1 MEHPLHGIAF
11 SIRNF
16 KSFGRDAFDP
26 ISFRPINVIIG
37 RNNSGKSS
45 LVDAMNLC
53 ISRGEKYVGAD
64 HDVSGKPFSILIE
77 REVTELAL
85 RQVFHESTSGGSLP
99 GNHWHYGKR
108 LLSKRG
114 VIWYGPDWKA
124 DFAEIPRTDQEL
136 TAIPRPFRQNLAQAL
151 GFPFENLRLVQVA
164 AERDVRPEPRGSERT
179 ISPNGGG
186 VTNLVRAFINSDD
199 LPRNEVEIELLRE
212 LNEIYLGDCS
222 FTAITCRENKEGVWE
237 IFLREDSKGDIRL
250 SQSGSSLKSIF
261 IILATLRLVPKI
273 NNIDWTKVVL
283 SLEEPENNLHPA
295 LLRRLLNF
303 LARRREEK
311 KFSLIVS
318 THSPIGI
325 DWSTKRSDTQIV
337 HIKHD
342 GVAAS
347 AKVAIGYGRGREILD
362 DLDIRASDILQANGV
377 IWVEGPS
384 DRIYMNNW
392 ITLNAS
398 GQLKEGVHYSIM
410 FYGGKLLSHLH
421 GLAPGEGDKLIS
433 LLALNRNAALLI
445 DSDRH
450 RGKPASE
457 GKKARKPRMHLNDT
471 KLRLKQEFETLGGY
485 VWITEGREVENYIPP
500 RVLDKLA
507 GGTLKAD
514 CYDDIVALP
523 ALKTFGGDKIAI
535 AHSAVEA
542 LEVGDI
548 VGHLDLKSRLDQLC
562 EVIAQWNSK

>member
-1 MEHPLHGIAF
+1 M
-11 SIRNF
+11 
-16 KSFGRDAFDP
+16 
-26 ISFRPINVIIG
+26 
-37 RNNSGKSS
+37 
-45 LVDAMNLC
+45 C

-64 HDVSGKPFSILIE
+64 HDVSGRPFSVLIE
-77 REVTELAL
+77 REVTEPAL
-85 RQVFHESTSGGSLP
+85 RRIFQESTSGGSLP

-124 DFAEIPRTDQEL
+124 DFAEIPRTDRDL
-136 TAIPRPFRQNLAQAL
+136 IAVPSNFRQNLAQTL
-151 GFPFENLRLVQVA
+151 GFPFENIRLVQVA
-164 AERDVRPEPRGSERT
+164 AERDVRPEPRAGERT
-179 ISPNGGG
+179 ISPNGVGL
-186 VTNLVRAFINSDD
+186 TNLVRAFINSDD

-212 LNEIYLGDCS
+212 LNEIYLGDCL
-222 FTAITCRENKEGVWE
+222 FTAITCRENKGGVWE

-261 IILATLRLVPKI
+261 IILATLRLLPKI
-273 NNIDWTKVVL
+273 DNVDWSKVLL

-303 LARRREEK
+303 LARQREER
-311 KFSLIVS
+311 KFSLIIS

-325 DWSTKRSDTQIV
+325 DWSTKRSDTQII

-342 GVAAS
+342 GVSAS
-347 AKVAIGYGRGREILD
+347 ARVAIGYGNGREILD

-377 IWVEGPS
+377 VWVEGPS
-384 DRIYMNNW
+384 DRIYINKW
-392 ITLNAS
+392 IALNT
-398 GQLKEGVHYSIM
+398 GDRLKEGVHYSVM

-457 GKKARKPRMHLNDT
+457 GKKARKPRMHLNHT
-471 KLRLKQEFETLGGY
+471 KLRLKQEFEALGGY

-500 RVLDKLA
+500 KVLDKLA
-507 GGTLKAD
+507 GEAVKAD
-514 CYDDIVALP
+514 SYDDIVALP
-523 ALKTFGGDKIAI
+523 ELKSFGGDKIAI
-535 AHSAVEA
+535 AHSAVAQLEA
-542 LEVGDI
+542 GDMS
-548 VGHLDLKSRLDQLC
+548 GHLDLTARLDQLC
-562 EVIAQWNSK
+562 EAIALWNSK